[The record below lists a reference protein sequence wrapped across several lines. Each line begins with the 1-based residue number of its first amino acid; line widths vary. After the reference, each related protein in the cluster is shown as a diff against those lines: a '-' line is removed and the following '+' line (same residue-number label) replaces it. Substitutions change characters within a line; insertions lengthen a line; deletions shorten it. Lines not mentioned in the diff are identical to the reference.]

1 MRSSRARRVV
11 PFPSPDS
18 PFTIE
23 KFKYRNW
30 AVKWKATGELIV
42 VTAYK
47 RGAKE
52 VVRLLEEL
60 VSLRRK
66 FEGLR
71 LIEDLVE
78 PVTAV
83 RRR

>member
-1 MRSSRARRVV
+1 MR
-11 PFPSPDS
+11 
-18 PFTIE
+18 
-23 KFKYRNW
+23 
-30 AVKWKATGELIV
+30 WKAGDELIV

-47 RGAKE
+47 KGAKE

>member
-1 MRSSRARRVV
+1 MPRKRTRNVV
-11 PFPSPDS
+11 QFPSPDS
-18 PFTIE
+18 PFSIE

-30 AVKWKATGELIV
+30 AVKWKATDTLVV
-42 VTAYK
+42 VTVYK
-47 RGAKE
+47 KGAKE

-78 PVTAV
+78 PVTA

>member
-1 MRSSRARRVV
+1 V
-11 PFPSPDS
+11 PFPAPDS
-18 PFTIE
+18 PFLIE
-23 KFKYRNW
+23 KYKYRRW
-30 AVKWKATGELIV
+30 AVKEKATDTLIV

-47 RGAKE
+47 KGAKE
-52 VVRLLEEL
+52 VVRLLDEL

-78 PVTAV
+78 PVTAA

>member
-1 MRSSRARRVV
+1 MPLRRARKVV
-11 PFPSPDS
+11 PFPAPDS
-18 PFTIE
+18 PFFIE
-23 KFKYRNW
+23 KYKYRRW
-30 AVKWKATGELIV
+30 AVKEKSSDTLIV

-47 RGAKE
+47 KGAKE

-78 PVTAV
+78 PVTA